1 MPVTRAIADISRRV
15 ESLSRSEIIYRLK
28 NFKGLKLDF
37 TYEYLNSLS
46 TNKLRHIFHAALTT
60 TIRRT

>member
-1 MPVTRAIADISRRV
+1 MPITIAIEDISKRV
-15 ESLSRSEIIYRLK
+15 ESLSRSEIIHRLK
-28 NFKGLKLDF
+28 NFKGLRLDF
-37 TYEYLNSLS
+37 TDKYLDSQS